1 MENEMTE
8 QEKESQKKDA
18 IRKKN
23 FKTFVW
29 LLLIGSLL
37 VLFGVP
43 QMALRAIQKN
53 ADKKAQSQNSSL
65 SATDNEI
72 ATEVNNVTAI
82 LTQEYLDNFVKN
94 YGTISTAMR
103 EVKIPQQKNPSF
115 EQLYASLEA
124 TGQLASVEETLK
136 ACGLGENPLLV
147 YYTISTAYGVESIN
161 AMIAADP
168 KLLQALSRMG
178 GEEFEKQ
185 RKMIAQEDL
194 DLIAENLDSMTE
206 TLRSFQK

>member
-23 FKTFVW
+23 FKIFVW

-37 VLFGVP
+37 VLFDVP
-43 QMALRAIQKN
+43 QMALRAIQKTN
-53 ADKKAQSQNSSL
+53 KNSQNQQPVITTTTNDGAAENS
-65 SATDNEI
+65 
-72 ATEVNNVTAI
+72 EVEAI

-94 YGTISTAMR
+94 YSTISAAMR

-115 EQLYASLEA
+115 EQLRETLEK
-124 TGQLASVEETLK
+124 TGQLLSVEKVLQN
-136 ACGLGENPLLV
+136 CGLGENPLRV
-147 YYTISTAYGVESIN
+147 YFTISTAYGVESIN
-161 AMIAADP
+161 AMIANDP

-178 GEEFEKQ
+178 GEEFEKT
-185 RKMIAQEDL
+185 RKTIAQEDL
-194 DLIAENLDSMTE
+194 DLVAENLDSMTE
-206 TLRSFQK
+206 ILRSFQK

>member
-94 YGTISTAMR
+94 Y
-103 EVKIPQQKNPSF
+103 EKK
-115 EQLYASLEA
+115 SLID
-124 TGQLASVEETLK
+124 K
-136 ACGLGENPLLV
+136 FFH
-147 YYTISTAYGVESIN
+147 I
-161 AMIAADP
+161 
-168 KLLQALSRMG
+168 
-178 GEEFEKQ
+178 
-185 RKMIAQEDL
+185 
-194 DLIAENLDSMTE
+194 
-206 TLRSFQK
+206 